1 MYGKRKEFLFFPWTS
16 IKEKGGRQ
24 GHWMGK
30 KRKEEEEEEWL
41 VERNGWRR
49 MPTSKK
55 NLTTD
60 ANGRLLLLSDAHKNR
75 IILPFQA
82 SWTWK
87 KNALC
92 FFWGNSGSRWYFYGG
107 SLCAAIKILLR
118 LREMDQEAKVP
129 GKKWRKPILPN
140 PLLALGLPKRIAFQ
154 TRSLLEWNS
163 VSPPPWHFASKS
175 QKESI
180 DRRIPSKKEKTF
192 RIGVFCLTWFPLF
205 SLMGKWQEIRA
216 KKEVAG

>member
-1 MYGKRKEFLFFPWTS
+1 MHTRIGLFFHS
-16 IKEKGGRQ
+16 
-24 GHWMGK
+24 
-30 KRKEEEEEEWL
+30 
-41 VERNGWRR
+41 
-49 MPTSKK
+49 
-55 NLTTD
+55 
-60 ANGRLLLLSDAHKNR
+60 RLLELEKCTLLF
-75 IILPFQA
+75 I
-82 SWTWK
+82 
-87 KNALC
+87 
-92 FFWGNSGSRWYFYGG
+92 GNSGSRWYFYGG